1 MATAKMTKTQI
12 IKLLTPEL
20 HEKVLAKTKE
30 LIAKAEKYFNTKLK
44 IPEIRYDIKNW
55 DGGRAYMPSNVIR
68 YNLILLVENE
78 EHFIANVVPH
88 EVAHIVN
95 RAVNKP
101 APGKK
106 RLMPHGKEWKSIM
119 KDVFDVEP
127 SVKHSYDVSSI
138 QKSPRRPQSKRARVD
153 NAIQVVS
160 SVLKRVETK
169 FTAEERLR
177 FKQAIAPLME
187 QVDLDMV
194 A

>member
-1 MATAKMTKTQI
+1 MAKMTKTQI
-12 IKLLTPEL
+12 MKLLTPEL
-20 HEKVLAKTKE
+20 HEKVVAKTKE
-30 LIAKAEKYFNTKLK
+30 LIAKAEKHFDKKLK
-44 IPEIRYDIKNW
+44 MPEIRYDIKNW
-55 DGGRAYMPSNVIR
+55 DVGRAYMPSNVIR

-88 EVAHIVN
+88 EVAHNVN
-95 RAVNKP
+95 RMVNKP

-138 QKSPRRPQSKRARVD
+138 QKSPRRAQSKRARVD
-153 NAIQVVS
+153 NAIHVVS

-177 FKQAIAPLME
+177 FKRAIAPLME
-187 QVDLDMV
+187 QVGLEM
-194 A
+194 AA